1 MIKREHLWPI
11 GVVVALAVNVA
22 ANVVIIRAANQPQS
36 EVVESDYYRKAVAWD
51 STLAERDRSAA
62 LGWHVDA
69 SIARLAPGR
78 ARVAVTLADS
88 SGAPVT
94 GADVSVTAIHNL
106 AAGLPVTAHLA
117 ADASGYAAEL
127 PLVHSGLWELRLAV
141 KHGADRYQTS
151 MRRECPGTP

>member
-62 LGWHVDA
+62 LGWRVDA
-69 SIARLAPGR
+69 SMVRLAPGR

-88 SGAPVT
+88 SGAPLT
-94 GADVSVTAIHNL
+94 GADVTVTAIHNRS
-106 AAGLPVTAHLA
+106 AASPVTAHLA
-117 ADASGYAAEL
+117 ADAAGYAAEL
-127 PLVHSGLWELRLAV
+127 PLVHSGLWELRLTV
-141 KHGADRYQTS
+141 KRGAERYETS
-151 MRRECPGTP
+151 LRRECPSTP

>member
-11 GVVVALAVNVA
+11 GVVVALGVNVV

-62 LGWHVDA
+62 LRWRVDA

-88 SGAPVT
+88 TGAPLT
-94 GADVSVTAIHNL
+94 GADVTVTAIHNL
-106 AAGLPVTAHLA
+106 SAGTPVTARLA
-117 ADASGYAAEL
+117 ADAAGYAGEL

-141 KHGADRYQTS
+141 KHGAARYETS
-151 MRRECPGTP
+151 LRRECSGTP